1 MSLVTI
7 DKVRDLG
14 IAQMMRMKLESA
26 GVPVHLHSGEFASL
40 FGGVTAFG
48 AIRIQVPADF
58 ESEARALLEE
68 LREDLDYGE

>member
-7 DKVRDLG
+7 HKVSDMSV
-14 IAQMMRMKLESA
+14 AQLMRMKLESA

-40 FGGVTAFG
+40 FGGAGLFG

-58 ESEARALLEE
+58 ESQARALLEE
-68 LREDLDYGE
+68 LREDMEDGK